1 MTPQMVALDETLSFA
16 HRDDEAVK
24 VRLRM
29 PGGSVP
35 AGRATVG
42 LSSGARRFKV
52 AADVTADEHGA
63 TVDFTAPGPKLRQL
77 VWSLDIQ
84 PSSGGPS
91 VLVEARLMAR
101 RDQPV
106 ALLPGPVPTTRL
118 PAPSPRTDPSL
129 VVRAAHRLPT
139 PVQQVLRR
147 GRAVARRR
155 RA

>member
-1 MTPQMVALDETLSFA
+1 MTPQMVTVDETLSFA
-16 HRDDEAVK
+16 HRDDEAVR
-24 VRLRM
+24 VRLRL
-29 PGGSVP
+29 PGDSVP
-35 AGRATVG
+35 AGRAAVR
-42 LSSGARRFKV
+42 LSAGAKRFKV

-63 TVDFTAPGPKLRQL
+63 TVDFTAAGAKLRQL

-84 PSSGGPS
+84 PSAGGPS
-91 VLVEARLMAR
+91 VPVQARLLAR

-118 PAPSPRTDPSL
+118 PAPSPHARPSL
-129 VVRAAHRLPT
+129 AVRAAHRLPT
-139 PVQQVLRR
+139 RVQQVLRR

>member
-1 MTPQMVALDETLSFA
+1 MTPQPLALDETLSFA
-16 HRDDEAVK
+16 HRDDEVVK
-24 VRLRM
+24 VRLRV

-35 AGRATVG
+35 AGRAAVG
-42 LSSGARRFKV
+42 LSAGARRFKV
-52 AADVTADEHGA
+52 AADVTGDEQGV
-63 TVDFTAPGPKLRQL
+63 TVDFTAAGAKLRQR

-84 PSSGGPS
+84 PVSGGPA
-91 VLVEARLMAR
+91 VLVQARLLAR
-101 RDQPV
+101 PEQPV

-118 PAPSPRTDPSL
+118 PAPSPRAEPSL
-129 VVRAAHRLPT
+129 AVRAAHRLPA